1 MEIPPG
7 SSLGQALKPGMKL
20 GKTFFKSRVAA
31 GAAVVAD
38 GLVEGAGGRKDPHVA
53 FGAGDGGVDE
63 VALQHHVMAGV

>member
-20 GKTFFKSRVAA
+20 GKTFFEARVAA

-38 GLVEGAGGRKDPHVA
+38 GLVEGAGGGENPHVA
-53 FGAGDGGVDE
+53 FCAGNGGVD
-63 VALQHHVMAGV
+63 

>member
-20 GKTFFKSRVAA
+20 GKTFFKASVAA

-38 GLVEGAGGRKDPHVA
+38 CLVEGAGGRKNPHVA
-53 FGAGDGGVDE
+53 FRARDGGAD
-63 VALQHHVMAGV
+63 